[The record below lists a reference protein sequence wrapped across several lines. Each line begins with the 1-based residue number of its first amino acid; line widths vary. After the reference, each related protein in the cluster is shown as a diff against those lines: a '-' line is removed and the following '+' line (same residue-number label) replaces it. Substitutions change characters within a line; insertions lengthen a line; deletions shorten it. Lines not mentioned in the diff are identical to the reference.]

1 MLKAGVPM
9 EPVVDPVRMM
19 EAPSRISG
27 NPSCTVNTVP
37 LTFTPKTRSKD
48 DSVILPRGSR
58 APRPAL
64 VQIPSTRKHSLLRCA
79 DFRPKAPR
87 SRLQVQLG
95 LERPDVPV

>member
-1 MLKAGVPM
+1 MSELKIVEKLFKGRHFDCEVI
-9 EPVVDPVRMM
+9 VLCVR
-19 EAPSRISG
+19 
-27 NPSCTVNTVP
+27 
-37 LTFTPKTRSKD
+37 
-48 DSVILPRGSR
+48 
-58 APRPAL
+58 AL